1 MISHLSKLRKVRRS
15 GVISRSLVRCCR
27 YESSPR
33 SEARTLTRS
42 FNHTSYHCGHDS
54 SPPYAHMSS
63 MGYIRVHARAY
74 VQVRPGLRMGV
85 RTPVDGA
92 FLMPRTVGT
101 LHYIVMTYSLH
112 FTLYSFPRLTSC
124 YDESDRYYTQE
135 EAREVVQYAKNRG
148 IRVIPEI
155 DIP

>member
-1 MISHLSKLRKVRRS
+1 M
-15 GVISRSLVRCCR
+15 
-27 YESSPR
+27 
-33 SEARTLTRS
+33 
-42 FNHTSYHCGHDS
+42 
-54 SPPYAHMSS
+54 
-63 MGYIRVHARAY
+63 
-74 VQVRPGLRMGV
+74 GLRMGV
-85 RTPVDGA
+85 CTPVDGA